1 MKSNL
6 LNFKQVFLY
15 MKIKATLLTIGDE
28 ILIGQIV
35 DTNSAFIAKQLNTI
49 GIEVEEI
56 ISVQD
61 EMSRII
67 EAFERG
73 ISKSDIVIVTGGL
86 GPTKDDKTK
95 AALCQ
100 FLNCELVQEPK
111 ILENIVQLFV
121 ARGYVKELNSLNQDQ
136 ALIPEKSIFI
146 QNKYGTAPCLWTTI
160 NDKIIINLPGV
171 PFEMKGLMRDEII
184 PKLQDQFQSEII
196 VHRDILVSG
205 IPESDLAILLEDWE
219 NNLPEFIHLAYLP
232 NRTSIDLRFS
242 AFGTDKEFLQ
252 NEIQHQIN
260 QFKLIAG
267 EFLVSENSGNAQ
279 QILGDILKE
288 KGLTIS
294 TAESCTGG
302 NIASLITSV
311 SGSSTYYFGTIVSYN
326 TSVKVNLLNV
336 NQSDIDE
343 FTVVSEQ
350 IAEQMAKGVR
360 NQLKTDISISTT
372 GVAGPNK
379 GEDGKEVGTVWISV
393 TNGHSTLNKKYF
405 YPYLDREEFIKIVS
419 NNALNLA
426 IQFVREEC

>member
-1 MKSNL
+1 M
-6 LNFKQVFLY
+6 LNFKQVFLC

-61 EMSRII
+61 EMNHII

-73 ISKSDIVIVTGGL
+73 VSKSEIVIVTGGL

-100 FLNCELVQEPK
+100 FLGCELIREPQ
-111 ILENIVQLFV
+111 ILENIVQLFH
-121 ARGYVKELNSLNQDQ
+121 ARGYTKELNSLNQDQ
-136 ALIPEKSIFI
+136 ALIPEKSTFI
-146 QNKYGTAPCLWTTI
+146 QNKYGTAPCLWTSI
-160 NDKIIINLPGV
+160 NNKIIINLPGV

-184 PKLQDQFQSEII
+184 PNLQNQFQSETI

-205 IPESDLAILLEDWE
+205 IPESDLAILIEEWE

-242 AFGTDKEFLQ
+242 AFGTNKEFLQ

-267 EFLVSENSGNAQ
+267 DYLISENSGSAQ
-279 QILGDILKE
+279 QVLGDVLRE

-311 SGSSTYYFGTIVSYN
+311 SGSSAYYFGTIVSYDS
-326 TSVKVNLLNV
+326 SVKVNMLNV

-350 IAEQMAKGVR
+350 VSEQMAKGVR

-379 GEDGKEVGTVWISV
+379 GEDGREVGTVWISV
-393 TNGHSTLNKKYF
+393 TNGHSTWNKKYF
-405 YPYLDREEFIKIVS
+405 YPYLDREDFIKIVS

-426 IQFVREEC
+426 IQFVREDC

>member
-1 MKSNL
+1 
-6 LNFKQVFLY
+6 

-61 EMSRII
+61 EMSHII

-73 ISKSDIVIVTGGL
+73 ISKSEILIVTGGL

-100 FLNCELVQEPK
+100 FLNCELIQEPK
-111 ILENIVQLFV
+111 ILENIVQLFQ
-121 ARGYVKELNSLNQDQ
+121 ARGYAKELNNLNQDQ
-136 ALIPEKSIFI
+136 SLIPEKSTFI

-171 PFEMKGLMRDEII
+171 PFEMKGLIRDDII
-184 PKLQDQFQSEII
+184 PRLQNQFQSETI
-196 VHRDILVSG
+196 VHRDILISG
-205 IPESDLAILLEDWE
+205 IPESDLALLVEEWE

-242 AFGTDKEFLQ
+242 AFGTNKEFLQ
-252 NEIQHQIN
+252 NKIQHQIN

-267 EFLVSENSGNAQ
+267 NYLISENSGNAQ
-279 QILGDILKE
+279 QVLGDVLKE

-311 SGSSTYYFGTIVSYN
+311 SGSSAYYFGTIVSYD

-343 FTVVSEQ
+343 FTVVSEKV
-350 IAEQMAKGVR
+350 AEQMAKGVR
-360 NQLKTDISISTT
+360 NQLKTEIGISTT

-379 GEDGKEVGTVWISV
+379 GEDGKEVGTVWISI
-393 TNGHSTLNKKYF
+393 TNGHTTLNKKYF
-405 YPYLDREEFIKIVS
+405 YPYLDREDFIKIVS

>member
-95 AALCQ
+95 TALCQ
-100 FLNCELVQEPK
+100 FLNCELVKEPK
-111 ILENIVQLFV
+111 VLENIVQLFV

>member
-1 MKSNL
+1 
-6 LNFKQVFLY
+6 

-61 EMSRII
+61 EMNHII

-73 ISKSDIVIVTGGL
+73 VSKSEIVIVTGGL

-95 AALCQ
+95 TALCQ
-100 FLNCELVQEPK
+100 FLGCELIREPQ
-111 ILENIVQLFV
+111 ILENIVQLFH
-121 ARGYVKELNSLNQDQ
+121 ARGYTKELNSLNQDQ
-136 ALIPEKSIFI
+136 ALIPEKSTFI
-146 QNKYGTAPCLWTTI
+146 QNKYGTAPCLWTSI
-160 NDKIIINLPGV
+160 NNKIIINLPGV

-184 PKLQDQFQSEII
+184 PNLQNQFQSETI

-205 IPESDLAILLEDWE
+205 IPESDLAILIEEWE

-242 AFGTDKEFLQ
+242 AFGTNKEFLQ

-260 QFKLIAG
+260 QFKLIVG
-267 EFLVSENSGNAQ
+267 DYLISENSGSVQ
-279 QILGDILKE
+279 QVLGDVLRE

-311 SGSSTYYFGTIVSYN
+311 SGSSAYYFGTIVSYDS
-326 TSVKVNLLNV
+326 SVKVNMLNV

-350 IAEQMAKGVR
+350 VSEQMAKGVR

-379 GEDGKEVGTVWISV
+379 GEDGREVGTVWISV
-393 TNGHSTLNKKYF
+393 TNGHSTLNKTYF
-405 YPYLDREEFIKIVS
+405 YPYLDREDFIKIVS

-426 IQFVREEC
+426 IQFVREDC

>member
-1 MKSNL
+1 M
-6 LNFKQVFLY
+6 LNFKQVFLC

-28 ILIGQIV
+28 ILIGQII

-61 EMSRII
+61 EMSHII

-73 ISKSDIVIVTGGL
+73 ISKSNIVIVTGGL

-100 FLNCELVQEPK
+100 FLNCELVQEPQ
-111 ILENIVQLFV
+111 ILENIVQLFH
-121 ARGYVKELNSLNQDQ
+121 ARGYTKELNSLNQDQ
-136 ALIPEKSIFI
+136 ALIPEKSTFI
-146 QNKYGTAPCLWTTI
+146 QNKYGTAPCLWTSI
-160 NDKIIINLPGV
+160 NNKIIINLPGV

-184 PKLQDQFQSEII
+184 PNLQNQFQSETI

-205 IPESDLAILLEDWE
+205 IPESDLAILIEEWE

-242 AFGTDKEFLQ
+242 AFGTNKEFLQ
-252 NEIQHQIN
+252 NEIQHQVN
-260 QFKLIAG
+260 QFKLIVG
-267 EFLVSENSGNAQ
+267 DYLISENSGSVQ
-279 QILGDILKE
+279 QVLGDVLRE

-311 SGSSTYYFGTIVSYN
+311 SGSSAYYFGTIVSYDS
-326 TSVKVNLLNV
+326 SVKVNMLNV

-350 IAEQMAKGVR
+350 VSEQMAKGVR

-379 GEDGKEVGTVWISV
+379 GEDGREVGTVWISV
-393 TNGHSTLNKKYF
+393 TNGHSTLNKEYF
-405 YPYLDREEFIKIVS
+405 YPYLDREDFIKIVS

-426 IQFVREEC
+426 IQFVREDC

>member
-1 MKSNL
+1 
-6 LNFKQVFLY
+6 

-28 ILIGQIV
+28 ILTGQIV

-61 EMSRII
+61 EMNHII

-73 ISKSDIVIVTGGL
+73 VSKSEIVIVTGGL

-95 AALCQ
+95 TALCQ
-100 FLNCELVQEPK
+100 FLGCELIREPQ
-111 ILENIVQLFV
+111 ILENIVQLFH
-121 ARGYVKELNSLNQDQ
+121 ARGYTKELNSLNQDQ
-136 ALIPEKSIFI
+136 ALIPEKSTFI
-146 QNKYGTAPCLWTTI
+146 QNKYGTAPCLWTSI
-160 NDKIIINLPGV
+160 NNKIIINLPGV

-184 PKLQDQFQSEII
+184 PNLQNQFQSETI

-205 IPESDLAILLEDWE
+205 IPESDLAILIEEWE

-242 AFGTDKEFLQ
+242 AFGTNKEFLQ

-260 QFKLIAG
+260 QFKLIVG
-267 EFLVSENSGNAQ
+267 DYLISENSGSVQ
-279 QILGDILKE
+279 QVLGDVLRE

-311 SGSSTYYFGTIVSYN
+311 SGSSAYYFGTIVSYDS
-326 TSVKVNLLNV
+326 SVKVNMLNV

-350 IAEQMAKGVR
+350 VSEQMAKGVR

-379 GEDGKEVGTVWISV
+379 GEDGREVGTVWISV
-393 TNGHSTLNKKYF
+393 TNGHSTLNKTYF
-405 YPYLDREEFIKIVS
+405 YPYLDREDFIKIVS

-426 IQFVREEC
+426 IQFVREDC

>member
-1 MKSNL
+1 
-6 LNFKQVFLY
+6 

-111 ILENIVQLFV
+111 ILESIVQLFV
-121 ARGYVKELNSLNQDQ
+121 ARGYSKELNSLNQDQ

-279 QILGDILKE
+279 QVLGDVLKE

-311 SGSSTYYFGTIVSYN
+311 SGSSAYYFGTIVSYD

-343 FTVVSEQ
+343 FTVVSEKV
-350 IAEQMAKGVR
+350 AEQMAKGVR

>member
-1 MKSNL
+1 
-6 LNFKQVFLY
+6 

>member
-1 MKSNL
+1 
-6 LNFKQVFLY
+6 

-35 DTNSAFIAKQLNTI
+35 DTNSAFIAKQLNSI

-61 EMSRII
+61 EMKHII

-73 ISKSDIVIVTGGL
+73 IAKSTIVIVTGGL

-100 FLNCELVQEPK
+100 FLNCELILEPK
-111 ILENIVQLFV
+111 ILENIIQLFQV
-121 ARGYVKELNSLNQDQ
+121 RGYTKELNSLNQDQ
-136 ALIPEKSIFI
+136 ALIPEKSTFI
-146 QNKYGTAPCLWTTI
+146 QNKYGTAPCLWTSI
-160 NDKIIINLPGV
+160 NDKLIINLPGV

-184 PKLQDQFQSEII
+184 PSLQQKYQSEII
-196 VHRDILVSG
+196 VHRDILISG
-205 IPESDLAILLEDWE
+205 IPESDLAILIEDWE
-219 NNLPEFIHLAYLP
+219 NNLPQHIHLAYLP

-242 AFGTDKEFLQ
+242 AFGTNKEFLQ
-252 NEIQHQIN
+252 DEIQYQIN

-267 EFLVSENSGNAQ
+267 DYLISENSGSAQ
-279 QILGDILKE
+279 QVLGDILKE

-302 NIASLITSV
+302 NIASLITSI
-311 SGSSTYYFGTIVSYN
+311 SGSSAYYFGTIVSYD
-326 TSVKVNLLNV
+326 TSVKVKMLNV
-336 NQSDIDE
+336 NQNDIDK
-343 FTVVSEQ
+343 FSVVSEQ
-350 IAEQMAKGVR
+350 VVEQMAKGVR
-360 NQLKTDISISTT
+360 NQLNTTISIATT

-379 GEDGKEVGTVWISV
+379 GEDGKEIGTVWVSI
-393 TNGHSTLNKKYF
+393 TNGNSTLNKKYF
-405 YPYLDREEFIKIVS
+405 YPYLDREDFIKIVS

-426 IQFVREEC
+426 IQFVKEKYN

>member
-1 MKSNL
+1 
-6 LNFKQVFLY
+6 

-95 AALCQ
+95 TALCQ
-100 FLNCELVQEPK
+100 FLNCELVKEPK
-111 ILENIVQLFV
+111 VLENIVQLFV
-121 ARGYVKELNSLNQDQ
+121 ARGYSKELNSLNQDQ

-267 EFLVSENSGNAQ
+267 NYLISENSGNAQ
-279 QILGDILKE
+279 QVLGDVLKE

-302 NIASLITSV
+302 NVASLITSV
-311 SGSSTYYFGTIVSYN
+311 SGSSAYYFGTIVSYD

-343 FTVVSEQ
+343 FTVVSEKV
-350 IAEQMAKGVR
+350 AEQMAKGVR

-379 GEDGKEVGTVWISV
+379 GEDGKEVGTVWISI
-393 TNGHSTLNKKYF
+393 TNGHTTLNKKYF
-405 YPYLDREEFIKIVS
+405 YPYLDREDFIKIVS
-419 NNALNLA
+419 NNVLNLA